1 MKANLPRSFA
11 SATGL
16 LSAAM
21 LTASAANYALNLGL
35 ARLLDP
41 AQFGDA
47 TLMVTLLLGLT
58 AAGVALQLIAAR
70 AVSDASYDETEGIR
84 ARLASSAGRGG
95 VLLALAT
102 AAAAPILR
110 DVLHTESA
118 LPFVALA
125 AGLPIYLL
133 QSVDRG
139 VLQGRLEFRRLAGSF
154 AVEAVVRLVGGIA
167 FVAIGL
173 GVTGATAALS
183 LSFIGSWLTVRPA
196 RSASA
201 NRAARPVAVPLGN
214 ASRATVLL
222 LVGQIIIN
230 NGDVIWAK
238 QLLDPET
245 AGSYAAVA
253 LVGRAVFFCSWAV
266 ANAAFPLA
274 SADDDGAPSV
284 LAMGIGAV
292 TALSV
297 VSVVAIAVIGD
308 RLGPLMFGSS
318 IDDIP
323 DLFVPYAI
331 ATAMFAVANL
341 VATVDVACGRMDTAL
356 VVVGGGILQTVL
368 LVRFG
373 TSPAS
378 LVDMQL
384 VAMTV
389 LLIVTTVVHRRRR
402 EISFPTRLAPQ
413 PVAATR

>member
-1 MKANLPRSFA
+1 M
-11 SATGL
+11 
-16 LSAAM
+16 
-21 LTASAANYALNLGL
+21 
-35 ARLLDP
+35 
-41 AQFGDA
+41 
-47 TLMVTLLLGLT
+47 
-58 AAGVALQLIAAR
+58 
-70 AVSDASYDETEGIR
+70 
-84 ARLASSAGRGG
+84 
-95 VLLALAT
+95 
-102 AAAAPILR
+102 
-110 DVLHTESA
+110 
-118 LPFVALA
+118 
-125 AGLPIYLL
+125 
-133 QSVDRG
+133 
-139 VLQGRLEFRRLAGSF
+139 LQGRLEFGRLAGSF
-154 AVEAVVRLVGGIA
+154 AVEAAVRLLGGLA
-167 FVAIGL
+167 LVAVGL

-183 LSFIGSWLTVRPA
+183 LSFVGSWLTLRPA
-196 RSASA
+196 RSG
-201 NRAARPVAVPLGN
+201 RADRTGRTVAIPLAN

-274 SADDDGAPSV
+274 SADDDGASSV
-284 LAMGIGAV
+284 LAMGVGAV
-292 TALSV
+292 TAMSV
-297 VSVVAIAVIGD
+297 AAVVAIAVIGD

-341 VATVDVACGRMDTAL
+341 VATVDVARGRMDTAL
-356 VVVGGGILQTVL
+356 TVVGGGILQTVL

-373 TSPAS
+373 TSPES

-389 LLIVTTVVHRRRR
+389 LLIGTTVVHRGRRDVP
-402 EISFPTRLAPQ
+402 STTRLPSQ